1 MTAQMASGPC
11 GGGSGS
17 GGSGDRGIS
26 GSATYGGS
34 SVEAEA
40 VNYFKLKMAKKD
52 EKFLPIVSV
61 AGYSSQVGYSSV
73 IFPPILQDER

>member
-1 MTAQMASGPC
+1 MASGPC